1 MGRASADGDLNG
13 RGVAVLTLR
22 YLILVAAS
30 TAATVAVVTAVLL
43 AMQYADPYASTVAE
57 SIAAE
62 KVASSPRLLTLQT
75 FKAYYVFEDGRWV
88 LRRSASKS
96 PHLPVYILAVGQCVY
111 PTALLNKT
119 YTHNNATV
127 HVTHCS
133 YVLPTVEVKEVV
145 EVRHFAALC
154 REGTR
159 FTTEAYVQ
167 QLLLATISMV
177 VKLVLVKC

>member
-1 MGRASADGDLNG
+1 MGRASADGDLDD

-30 TAATVAVVTAVLL
+30 TAATVAVVAAVLL
-43 AMQYADPYASTVAE
+43 AMQYADPYTGTVAE

-62 KVASSPRLLTLQT
+62 KAASSPRPLALQM

-88 LRRSASKS
+88 LRRSASDL
-96 PHLPVYILAVGQCVY
+96 PYLPVYILAVGQCEY

-127 HVTHCS
+127 HVTYCS
-133 YVLPTVEVKEVV
+133 YILPTVEVKEVV
-145 EVRHFAALC
+145 EIRHFATMC
-154 REGTR
+154 REGFR
-159 FTTEAYVQ
+159 FTTEVYTQ
-167 QLLLATISMV
+167 QFLLTTTPIV
-177 VKLVLVKC
+177 VKLILVKC

>member
-1 MGRASADGDLNG
+1 M
-13 RGVAVLTLR
+13 AVLTLR

-30 TAATVAVVTAVLL
+30 TAATAAVVAAVLL
-43 AMQYADPYASTVAE
+43 AMQYADPYTRTVAE

-62 KVASSPRLLTLQT
+62 KVASSPRPLTLQT
-75 FKAYYVFEDGRWV
+75 FKAYYIFEDGKWV
-88 LRRSASKS
+88 LRRNISES
-96 PHLPVYILAVGQCVY
+96 PHLPVYILAVGQCEY

-127 HVTHCS
+127 HVTYCS

-145 EVRHFAALC
+145 EVRHFAAIC

-159 FTTEAYVQ
+159 FTTEVYVQ
-167 QLLLATISMV
+167 QLLLATIPMV

>member
-1 MGRASADGDLNG
+1 MGRASADGDLDN
-13 RGVAVLTLR
+13 RDVAVLTLR
-22 YLILVAAS
+22 YLILIAAS
-30 TAATVAVVTAVLL
+30 TVATAAVVTAVLL
-43 AMQYADPYASTVAE
+43 AIQYADPYTRTVAE

-62 KVASSPRLLTLQT
+62 KAASSPRLLNLQT

-88 LRRSASKS
+88 LRRNASEL
-96 PHLPVYILAVGQCVY
+96 PYLPVYILAVGQCEY

-145 EVRHFAALC
+145 EVRHFAAIC

-159 FTTEAYVQ
+159 FTTEVYVQ
-167 QLLLATISMV
+167 QLLLATIPMV
-177 VKLVLVKC
+177 VKAVLVKC

>member
-1 MGRASADGDLNG
+1 M
-13 RGVAVLTLR
+13 LTLR

-30 TAATVAVVTAVLL
+30 TATTAAIVVTTLL
-43 AMQYADPYASTVAE
+43 AMQYADPYARAVAE

-62 KVASSPRLLTLQT
+62 KAVSSPRPLTLQT
-75 FKAYYVFEDGRWV
+75 FKAYYVYEDGKWV
-88 LRRSASKS
+88 LRRNASES
-96 PHLPVYILAVGQCVY
+96 PHLPVYILAVGQCEY

-127 HVTHCS
+127 HVAHCS

-145 EVRHFAALC
+145 EVRHFAAIC

-159 FTTEAYVQ
+159 FTTEVYVQ
-167 QLLLATISMV
+167 QLLLATIPMV
-177 VKLVLVKC
+177 VKLIIVKC